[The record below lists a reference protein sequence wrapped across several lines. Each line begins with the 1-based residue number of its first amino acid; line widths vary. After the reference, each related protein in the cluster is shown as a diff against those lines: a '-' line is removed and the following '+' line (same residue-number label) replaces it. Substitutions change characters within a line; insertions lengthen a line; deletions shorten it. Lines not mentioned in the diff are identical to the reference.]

1 MQHRQHVQGTASH
14 RTQAHVSPFTNG
26 RVLAGNLWLLGR
38 LGIPVV
44 ERSPFSTVLG
54 LCIHLKGQM
63 ESLAAR
69 SDSLPCCLWR
79 TEDLTLDGER
89 TSSDDHGQPFC
100 LLTSRTRA
108 LSQSDCRNSSA
119 HFCARDARAPPP
131 VHFRPVARRDGT
143 YAPKIVQRVFLY
155 CIVLMVT
162 FLNLLILKT
171 AACTTRSAS
180 SR

>member
-38 LGIPVV
+38 LGIPAV

-119 HFCARDARAPPP
+119 HFCARDARAPPGP
-131 VHFRPVARRDGT
+131 LPARRATRRDVCSKNSTEG
-143 YAPKIVQRVFLY
+143 ISLLY
-155 CIVLMVT
+155 CFDGHVPQPADTQICCVYNT
-162 FLNLLILKT
+162 
-171 AACTTRSAS
+171 
-180 SR
+180 